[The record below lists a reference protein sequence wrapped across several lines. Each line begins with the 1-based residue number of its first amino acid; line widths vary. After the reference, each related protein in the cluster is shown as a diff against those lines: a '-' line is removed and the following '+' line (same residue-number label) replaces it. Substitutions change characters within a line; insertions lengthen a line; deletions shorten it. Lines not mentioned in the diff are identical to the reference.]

1 MVDTKDKPH
10 GLLPMN
16 TDKKPNILSYFAKE
30 ALRHKKLVIP
40 IIIILPM
47 TVILERYVTPLL
59 VGYVLN
65 HIQAN
70 DITLQ
75 SAWWVIVLFFS
86 IELMSQVVGYRLV
99 LWMMWTVQVR
109 GEAHLYRQ
117 SYDKLSR
124 HSLSFYSDTF
134 TGSLVSK
141 VNRFTSAYMEF
152 INTATYQVLI
162 LLTVLVATIVGLFF
176 LIWQYALFLLVLTI
190 IYIITTFIGTRF
202 IRERFKARSQ
212 AYNDISGKLSD
223 SISNMMAVKTDA
235 KESDERSLLNVSV
248 DNMVEKEFLARSGM
262 IRITSVYSFITT
274 LMKVG
279 ALVAAI
285 WSVQAGFGNAAVIY
299 ISLTY
304 TFNLISELFS
314 LSGLLRSYYQITG
327 DAADTLAII
336 EQPLAVV
343 NKTNRKLKINKTDIS
358 FENISFTHPD
368 NEPGQAVDALFN
380 DFSLHI
386 KGNQKVGL
394 VGASGSGKS
403 TLLKLLMRFYDV
415 DQGKILISE
424 QAIDRVTQESL
435 HANIAYVPQEPL
447 LFHRTILENI
457 SYSQPNATLA
467 QIKKAAQ
474 QANALEFIEKL
485 PKGFETLV
493 GERGVKLSGGQRQRV
508 AIARALLKDAPILI
522 LDEATSALDSESEK
536 LIQDALQKLMK
547 NRTSIVIAHRLSTIA
562 KLDRIVVLDG
572 GKIVE
577 DGKHDELLIK
587 KGTYAKLWAHQ
598 SGGFIEE

>member
-1 MVDTKDKPH
+1 
-10 GLLPMN
+10 MN
-16 TDKKPNILSYFAKE
+16 TSEKPNILTFFAKE
-30 ALRHKKLVIP
+30 AWRYKKYVIL
-40 IIIILPM
+40 IVTILPV
-47 TVILERYVTPLL
+47 TVILERYITPLL

-65 HIQAN
+65 HIQTG
-70 DITLQ
+70 DITLVN
-75 SAWWVIVLFFS
+75 SWWVIALFFS
-86 IELMSQVVGYRLV
+86 IEIISQVVGYRAV
-99 LWMMWTVQVR
+99 LWMMWNVQVT

-117 SYDKLSR
+117 AYDKLSR

-152 INTATYQVLI
+152 VNTATYQALM
-162 LLTVLVATIVGLFF
+162 LLTVILATIIGLFF
-176 LIWQYALFLLVLTI
+176 LIWQYALVLLVLTI
-190 IYIITTFIGTRF
+190 LFIITAFFGTRF

-235 KESDERSLLNVSV
+235 KEDDERKHLNISIE
-248 DNMVEKEFLARSGM
+248 NMVKKEFFARKGM
-262 IRITSVYSFITT
+262 VQVTSVYSIITT

-279 ALVAAI
+279 ALIAAI
-285 WSVQAGFGNAAVIY
+285 WSVQTGFGNAAIIY
-299 ISLTY
+299 ITLTY
-304 TFNLISELFS
+304 TFNLISEIFNVNS
-314 LSGLLRSYYQITG
+314 LLRSYYQITG

-336 EQPLAVV
+336 QQPVAVV
-343 NKTNRKLKINKTDIS
+343 DKTKKKLKITDSRIE
-358 FENISFTHPD
+358 FESVSFTHPD
-368 NEPGQAVDALFN
+368 VEPELAATETLFK
-380 DFSLHI
+380 DFSLSI
-386 KGNQKVGL
+386 KGNQKIGL

-403 TLLKLLMRFYDV
+403 TLLKLLMRFYDI
-415 DQGKILISE
+415 DAGKISISGHG
-424 QAIDRVTQESL
+424 IDTVTQKSL
-435 HANIAYVPQEPL
+435 HENIAYVPQEPL
-447 LFHRTILENI
+447 LFHRSVIENI
-457 SYSQPNATLA
+457 SYSRPNATIA
-467 QIKKAAQ
+467 EVRKAAK
-474 QANALEFIEKL
+474 QANAIEFIEKL
-485 PKGFETLV
+485 PKGFDTLV
-493 GERGVKLSGGQRQRV
+493 GERGVKLSGGQRQRI

-562 KLDRIVVLDG
+562 KLDRVLVLSD

-577 DGKHDELLIK
+577 DGTHAELLSK

>member
-1 MVDTKDKPH
+1 M
-10 GLLPMN
+10 
-16 TDKKPNILSYFAKE
+16 TDKPNILSFFAKE
-30 ALRHKKLVIP
+30 AWRYKKLVIA
-40 IIIILPM
+40 IIIILPV
-47 TVILERYVTPLL
+47 TVILERYITPLL

-65 HIQAN
+65 HLQSH

-75 SAWWVIVLFFS
+75 NSWWVIALFFS
-86 IELMSQVVGYRLV
+86 IEVISQVVGYRLV
-99 LWMMWTVQVR
+99 LWMMWSVQVK

-117 SYDKLSR
+117 AYDKLSR

-141 VNRFTSAYMEF
+141 VNRFTSAYMDF
-152 INTATYQVLI
+152 VNTATYQVLI
-162 LLTVLVATIVGLFF
+162 LATVIIATIVGLFF
-176 LIWQYALFLLVLTI
+176 LIWQYAIVLLVLTI
-190 IYIITTFIGTRF
+190 LFIVSAFLGTRF

-212 AYNDISGKLSD
+212 AYTDISGKLSD

-235 KESDERSLLNVSV
+235 KEDDERSLLDVSIN
-248 DNMVEKEFLARSGM
+248 NMVDKEFLARQGI
-262 IRITSVYSFITT
+262 IRVTSVYSFITT

-279 ALVAAI
+279 ALIAAI
-285 WSVQAGFGNAAVIY
+285 WSVQAGFGSAAIIY

-304 TFNLISELFS
+304 TFNLIGEIFNVN
-314 LSGLLRSYYQITG
+314 GLLRSYYQITG
-327 DAADTLAII
+327 DTADTLAII
-336 EQPLAVV
+336 QQPVA
-343 NKTNRKLKINKTDIS
+343 IIDKTDRQLQIKTPTIE
-358 FENISFTHPD
+358 FKAISFTHPD
-368 NEPGQAVDALFN
+368 NDLKDIQAESLFH

-386 KGNQKVGL
+386 KANEKVGL

-415 DQGKILISE
+415 DSGEIVISGQTIE
-424 QAIDRVTQESL
+424 RVTQQSL
-435 HANIAYVPQEPL
+435 HENIAYVPQEPL
-447 LFHRTILENI
+447 LFHRTVLENI
-457 SYSQPNATLA
+457 SYSRPTATLSEVR
-467 QIKKAAQ
+467 KAAK

-485 PKGFETLV
+485 PKGFDTLV

-547 NRTSIVIAHRLSTIA
+547 DRTSIIIAHRLSTIA
-562 KLDRIVVLDG
+562 KLDRVIVLAD

-577 DGKHDELLIK
+577 EGTHHQLLEQKGK
-587 KGTYAKLWAHQ
+587 YAKLWAHQ

>member
-1 MVDTKDKPH
+1 
-10 GLLPMN
+10 MN
-16 TDKKPNILSYFAKE
+16 TEEKPNILSYFAKE
-30 ALRHKKLVIP
+30 AWRFKKYVIL
-40 IIIILPM
+40 IIIILPV
-47 TVILERYVTPLL
+47 TVILERYITPLL

-65 HIQAN
+65 HLQAN

-75 SAWWVIVLFFS
+75 NSWWVIALFFS
-86 IELMSQVVGYRLV
+86 IELVSQVIGYRVV
-99 LWMMWTVQVR
+99 LWMMWKVQVD

-117 SYDKLSR
+117 AYDKLSR

-152 INTATYQVLI
+152 VNTATYQVLI
-162 LLTVLVATIVGLFF
+162 LVTVVFATIIGLFF
-176 LIWQYALFLLVLTI
+176 LIWQYAIVLLILTI
-190 IYIITTFIGTRF
+190 LFIISAFIGTKF
-202 IRERFKARSQ
+202 MRERFKARSQ
-212 AYNDISGKLSD
+212 AYTEISGKLSD

-235 KESDERSLLNVSV
+235 KENDERGLLNVSI
-248 DNMVEKEFLARSGM
+248 DNMVEKEGYARKGM
-262 IRITSVYSFITT
+262 IQVTSIYSFITT

-285 WSVQAGFGNAAVIY
+285 WSVQAGFGSAAVIY
-299 ISLTY
+299 ITLTY
-304 TFNLISELFS
+304 TFTLIGEIFNVN
-314 LSGLLRSYYQITG
+314 GLLRSYYQITG

-336 EQPLAVV
+336 QQPVAVTD
-343 NKTNRKLKINKTDIS
+343 KTNKKLTITKPDIE
-358 FENISFTHPD
+358 FKNISFTHPD
-368 NEPGQAVDALFN
+368 NDPEDATLDALFH
-380 DFSLHI
+380 DFSLKI
-386 KGNQKVGL
+386 KSNQKIGL

-415 DQGKILISE
+415 DDGKILISG
-424 QAIDRVTQESL
+424 QAIDEVTQQSL
-435 HANIAYVPQEPL
+435 HENIAYVPQEPL
-447 LFHRTILENI
+447 LFHRTVLENI
-457 SYSQPNATLA
+457 AYSRPEASL
-467 QIKKAAQ
+467 KEVRKAAE

-493 GERGVKLSGGQRQRV
+493 GERGVKLSGGQRQRI
-508 AIARALLKDAPILI
+508 AIARAILKDAPILI

-536 LIQDALQKLMK
+536 LIQDALQQLMK

-562 KLDRIVVLDG
+562 KLDQVIVLADG
-572 GKIVE
+572 AIVE
-577 DGKHDELLIK
+577 KGSHDELLAK